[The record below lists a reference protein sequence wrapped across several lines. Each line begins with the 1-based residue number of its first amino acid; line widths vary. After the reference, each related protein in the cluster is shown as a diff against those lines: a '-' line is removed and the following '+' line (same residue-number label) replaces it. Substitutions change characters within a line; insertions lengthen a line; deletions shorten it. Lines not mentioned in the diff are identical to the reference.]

1 MAQQMKVP
9 GAQVGNLSLNPE
21 MYMVEGKNQ
30 LPHVVLWPPHMLQ
43 LEQPHNNNYELNEG
57 NQNSLKEQYTW
68 NTVSKIE
75 IQVRTIEV
83 DKWENL
89 L

>member
-1 MAQQMKVP
+1 
-9 GAQVGNLSLNPE
+9 
-21 MYMVEGKNQ
+21 
-30 LPHVVLWPPHMLQ
+30 MLQ